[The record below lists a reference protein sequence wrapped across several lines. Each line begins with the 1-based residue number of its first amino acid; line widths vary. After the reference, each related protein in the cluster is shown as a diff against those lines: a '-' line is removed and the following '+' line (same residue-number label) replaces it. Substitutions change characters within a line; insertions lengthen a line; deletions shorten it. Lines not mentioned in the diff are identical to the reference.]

1 MLYIIQKFAQTL
13 LQKELLVT
21 PNYGK
26 GVILL
31 NSVLNTTKKLLG
43 LDADDD
49 SFDSDICI
57 GINSAIL
64 TLSQLGLE
72 GTEGFIV
79 TSDEQEWS
87 DYLNDNKLLPMVQQY
102 IHLKTKMSFDP
113 PQNSIV
119 CENLKQIITELE
131 WRIRMV
137 SENK

>member
-1 MLYIIQKFAQTL
+1 M
-13 LQKELLVT
+13 
-21 PNYGK
+21 
-26 GVILL
+26 

-72 GTEGFIV
+72 GNEGFIV
-79 TSDEQEWS
+79 TDDTQEWS

-102 IHLKTKMSFDP
+102 IHLKTKMSFDT

-137 SENK
+137 SETNNKE

>member
-1 MLYIIQKFAQTL
+1 MTQ
-13 LQKELLVT
+13 
-21 PNYGK
+21 NYGK
-26 GVILL
+26 EVILL

-72 GTEGFIV
+72 GKEGFIV
-79 TSDEQEWS
+79 TNEEQKWS
-87 DYLNDNKLLPMVQQY
+87 DYLDDNNLLPMVQQY

>member
-1 MLYIIQKFAQTL
+1 MLL
-13 LQKELLVT
+13 LKELLVT

-43 LDADDD
+43 IDADDD

-64 TLSQLGLE
+64 TLGQLGLE
-72 GTEGFIV
+72 GKEGFIV
-79 TSDEQEWS
+79 TDDTQEWS

-113 PQNSIV
+113 PQNSFV

-137 SENK
+137 SETNNKE

>member
-1 MLYIIQKFAQTL
+1 M
-13 LQKELLVT
+13 
-21 PNYGK
+21 
-26 GVILL
+26 

-43 LDADDD
+43 LDADDY

-72 GTEGFIV
+72 GKEGFIV
-79 TSDEQEWS
+79 TDDTQEWS

-113 PQNSIV
+113 PQNSFV

-131 WRIRMV
+131 WRIRMA
-137 SENK
+137 SETNNKE

>member
-1 MLYIIQKFAQTL
+1 M
-13 LQKELLVT
+13 T

-72 GTEGFIV
+72 GNEGFIV
-79 TSDEQEWS
+79 TDDTQEWS

>member
-1 MLYIIQKFAQTL
+1 M
-13 LQKELLVT
+13 
-21 PNYGK
+21 
-26 GVILL
+26 

-43 LDADDD
+43 LDADDY

-72 GTEGFIV
+72 GKEGFIV
-79 TSDEQEWS
+79 TDDTQEWS

-113 PQNSIV
+113 PQNSFV

-137 SENK
+137 SETNNKE

>member
-1 MLYIIQKFAQTL
+1 MLL
-13 LQKELLVT
+13 LKELLVT

-64 TLSQLGLE
+64 ILSQLGLE
-72 GTEGFIV
+72 GKEGFIV
-79 TSDEQEWS
+79 TNEEQKWS
-87 DYLNDNKLLPMVQQY
+87 DYLDDNNLLPMVQQY

>member
-1 MLYIIQKFAQTL
+1 MTQ
-13 LQKELLVT
+13 
-21 PNYGK
+21 NYGK
-26 GVILL
+26 EVILL

-72 GTEGFIV
+72 GKEGFIV
-79 TSDEQEWS
+79 TNEEQNWS
-87 DYLNDNKLLPMVQQY
+87 DYLDDNNLLPMVQQY

>member
-1 MLYIIQKFAQTL
+1 MTQ
-13 LQKELLVT
+13 
-21 PNYGK
+21 NYGK
-26 GVILL
+26 EVILL

-72 GTEGFIV
+72 GKEGFIV
-79 TSDEQEWS
+79 TNEEQKWS
-87 DYLNDNKLLPMVQQY
+87 DYLDDNNLLPMVQQY

-131 WRIRMV
+131 WRIRMA

>member
-1 MLYIIQKFAQTL
+1 MLL
-13 LQKELLVT
+13 LKELLVT

-72 GTEGFIV
+72 GNEGFIV
-79 TSDEQEWS
+79 TDDTQEWS

-137 SENK
+137 SENKQ

>member
-1 MLYIIQKFAQTL
+1 MLL
-13 LQKELLVT
+13 LKELLAT

-26 GVILL
+26 EVILL

-72 GTEGFIV
+72 GNEGFIV
-79 TSDEQEWS
+79 TDDTQEWS

>member
-1 MLYIIQKFAQTL
+1 M
-13 LQKELLVT
+13 
-21 PNYGK
+21 
-26 GVILL
+26 

-43 LDADDD
+43 LDADDY

-72 GTEGFIV
+72 GKEGFIV
-79 TSDEQEWS
+79 TDDTQEWS

-113 PQNSIV
+113 PQNSFVI
-119 CENLKQIITELE
+119 ENLKQIITELE

-137 SENK
+137 SETNNKE

>member
-1 MLYIIQKFAQTL
+1 MLL
-13 LQKELLVT
+13 PKELLVT

-72 GTEGFIV
+72 GNEGFIV
-79 TSDEQEWS
+79 TDDTQEWS

-113 PQNSIV
+113 PQNSFV

-137 SENK
+137 SETNNKE

>member
-1 MLYIIQKFAQTL
+1 M
-13 LQKELLVT
+13 T

-26 GVILL
+26 GVIYL
-31 NSVLNTTKKLLG
+31 NSVLNTIKKLLG

-64 TLSQLGLE
+64 TLNQLGLE

>member
-1 MLYIIQKFAQTL
+1 MLL
-13 LQKELLVT
+13 LKELLVT

-72 GTEGFIV
+72 GKEGFIV
-79 TSDEQEWS
+79 TNEEQKWS
-87 DYLNDNKLLPMVQQY
+87 DYLDDNNLLPIVQQY

>member
-1 MLYIIQKFAQTL
+1 MLL
-13 LQKELLVT
+13 LKELLVT

-72 GTEGFIV
+72 GNEGFIV
-79 TSDEQEWS
+79 TDNTQEWS

-137 SENK
+137 SETNNKE

>member
-1 MLYIIQKFAQTL
+1 M
-13 LQKELLVT
+13 VR
-21 PNYGK
+21 G

-72 GTEGFIV
+72 GKEGFIV
-79 TSDEQEWS
+79 TDDTQKWS

-113 PQNSIV
+113 PQNSFV

-137 SENK
+137 SETNNKE